1 MTSTRRDFL
10 RTATAGALLSSAF
23 TQGSASASP
32 SVRRAAKPKKILVL
46 GGTAFIGPHFIEQA
60 LARGHEVTMFN
71 RGRTNTDLFPEVE
84 KLVGNRFPETDD
96 GLKAI
101 EAAIAGGRRW
111 DVVYDTSAYVPRV
124 AKASAELLADACDH
138 YIFISTLSVFAD
150 RSVDVTEDS
159 PLGKLE
165 DETVEQVTGASY
177 GPLKALCEQAVEAA
191 MPGRVAN
198 VRPGLIVGPGD
209 RTDRFS
215 WWPYR
220 IGQGGETL
228 APGFGENPIQV
239 IDVRDL
245 SRWAIQ
251 IAEEGT
257 VGVYNTVGM
266 ASVVTFEEFL
276 HGCKIVLGTDNT
288 FTWVDQQFLLD
299 RNVRAYSEIPLWIP
313 REDPP
318 YGTAQCQKAMAAG
331 LTFRPLGATIRDTY
345 DWAVAR
351 EGHERW
357 RAGMAADR
365 EAKILSE
372 WHTRADD

>member
-23 TQGSASASP
+23 TQGSATASVP
-32 SVRRAAKPKKILVL
+32 ARRAAQPKKILIL

-60 LARGHEVTMFN
+60 QARGHEITMFN
-71 RGRTNTDLFPEVE
+71 RGRSNTDLFPKVE
-84 KLVGNRFPETDD
+84 KLVGNRFPDVDE
-96 GLKAI
+96 GLQAI

-124 AKASAELLADACDH
+124 AKASAELLAKACDH

-150 RSVDVTEDS
+150 RSVDVSEDS

-165 DETVEQVTGASY
+165 DESEERVTGASY

-191 MPGRVAN
+191 MPGRAAI

-209 RTDRFS
+209 TSDRFT
-215 WWPYR
+215 WWPHR
-220 IGQGGETL
+220 IALGGDTL

-257 VGVYNTVGM
+257 VGVFNAVGM
-266 ASVVTFEEFL
+266 ASVITMEEFL
-276 HGCKIVLGTDNT
+276 HGCKIVLGSDNK
-288 FTWVDQQFLLD
+288 FIWVDQQFLLD
-299 RNVRAYSEIPLWIP
+299 RDVRAYSEIPLWLP

-331 LTFRPLGATIRDTY
+331 LSFRPLGATIRDTY

-351 EGHERW
+351 EGYERW

-372 WHTRADD
+372 WHTRVDD

>member
-1 MTSTRRDFL
+1 MTPTRRDFL
-10 RTATAGALLSSAF
+10 RTATAGAFLSSAF
-23 TQGSASASP
+23 TQGSPTTTTA
-32 SVRRAAKPKKILVL
+32 RRHAAQPKKILVL

-60 LARGHEVTMFN
+60 LARGHEITMFN

-84 KLVGNRFPETDD
+84 KMVGNRFPDVDD

-101 EAAIAGGRRW
+101 EEAIAGGRRW

-159 PLGKLE
+159 PVGKLE
-165 DETVEQVTGASY
+165 DETIEQVTGASY

-209 RTDRFS
+209 RSDRFT
-215 WWPYR
+215 WWPHR
-220 IGQGGETL
+220 IAQGGETL

-257 VGVYNTVGM
+257 VGVYNTVGL
-266 ASVVTFEEFL
+266 ASVITMEEFL
-276 HGCKIVLGTDNT
+276 HGCKIVLGSDNK

-299 RNVRAYSEIPLWIP
+299 RQVRAYMEMPLWIP

-331 LTFRPLGATIRDTY
+331 LRFRPLGDTIRDTY
-345 DWAVAR
+345 DWSSAR
-351 EGHERW
+351 EGYERW
-357 RAGMAADR
+357 RAGMKPER
-365 EAKILSE
+365 EAQILAE
-372 WHTRADD
+372 WKEAQGD